1 MEGHEN
7 CTCDPATHH
16 HAQDSNGLVKLT
28 LLEDLRIYHW
38 LFVLIIQSQHLS
50 NRETGTASSTSIR
63 VQQCTSIRSSL
74 NFVAPLT

>member
-28 LLEDLRIYHW
+28 LLDDLCIYH
-38 LFVLIIQSQHLS
+38 LALCVDHLASASFEQRDGYSNVLGQPLI
-50 NRETGTASSTSIR
+50 
-63 VQQCTSIRSSL
+63 SL
-74 NFVAPLT
+74 RF